1 MAVETMA
8 QPERDD
14 EPMSIHRARE
24 RGWVRLEEVMDLAAS
39 SPIDLDEATKLVR
52 ESGIDLVE
60 TATDPWEDLE
70 ILAEQGPGGFAVSP
84 TPTPAEE
91 LAPDSPAALY
101 LREISQRPLLTAEE
115 EVKLAQQREAGE
127 EAKEKLA
134 RHVIDPPDRE
144 KLEEVVRIG
153 EAARKRLV
161 ESNLRLVVSVAR
173 KYMGR
178 GLLFLDLIQE
188 GNIGLQRGVEKY
200 DWRRGF
206 RFSTYAYWWIRQAIS
221 RAVADQARTIRLPVH
236 IIEQLT
242 RLYNTA
248 RELHQEYGREPT
260 PVEIGER
267 LGLEPEKVREAF
279 RAAKVPISLETPVGE
294 EEESTLAD
302 LIADAGARAPAE
314 EAEEEVL
321 SDMLEEA
328 LRQHLTPRE
337 AQVLRMR
344 FGLDDGQVRTL
355 GEVGDELDISRERA
369 RQIESEAIR
378 KLRAAV
384 PFMKQFRDYVE

>member
-1 MAVETMA
+1 MVDVRKTKHDCITLGE
-8 QPERDD
+8 
-14 EPMSIHRARE
+14 ARE
-24 RGWVRLEEVMDLAAS
+24 RGWITLDEVMCMAS
-39 SPIDLDEATKLVR
+39 SSPVDLDEAMGLVR
-52 ESGIDLVE
+52 ESGVQLVE
-60 TATDPWEDLE
+60 GGADPWEELTS
-70 ILAEQGPGGFAVSP
+70 LAEEGPTAFGVAP
-84 TPTPAEE
+84 TPSATEE

-101 LREISQRPLLTAEE
+101 LREISQRPLLTADE
-115 EVKLAQQREAGE
+115 EVQLAKEREAGE
-127 EAKEKLA
+127 EAKEQVA
-134 RHVIDPPDRE
+134 AGVADPTERDRLDE
-144 KLEEVVRIG
+144 IIRVG
-153 EAARKRLV
+153 DAARRRLV

-260 PVEIGER
+260 AAEIADR
-267 LGLEPEKVREAF
+267 LGIEPEKVREAF
-279 RAAKVPISLETPVGE
+279 RAAKVPISLETPIGE

-302 LIADAGARAPAE
+302 LVADAAARAPAE
-314 EAEEEVL
+314 EAEDEVL
-321 SDMLEEA
+321 AHTLGKA
-328 LRQHLTPRE
+328 LDRHLTSRE

-344 FGLDDGQVRTL
+344 FGLDDGQARTL

-369 RQIESEAIR
+369 RQIEAEALR
-378 KLRAAV
+378 KLRTAV
-384 PFMKQFRDYVE
+384 PFMRQFRDYVE